1 MTRCHISQLI
11 VFLQNAINF
20 FEKEILLFGIIY
32 DSHTINTQ

>member
-1 MTRCHISQLI
+1 MTHCHIPQLI

-20 FEKEILLFGIIY
+20 FEKDILYFIIY